1 MWDVRRLR
9 LLRELSVRGSL
20 AAVADA
26 LHQSPS
32 SASQQLTQLEREVGL
47 PLLVK
52 SGRGVQLTPHAE
64 ILVEHTEA
72 ILQRLELAESLRPD
86 RRFDEPSG
94 PSGWRSS
101 SRPRWALIPRT
112 LARLREHERLRVTVT
127 QREPETAL
135 LETFARDFDLVVAE
149 QYPGHAA
156 PWHHELDRD
165 ALVQD
170 AIRLAVPTEWDGIGS
185 LADAAAVPWV
195 AEPNRAASRHYAEQT
210 CLQAGFDPDVRYE
223 TADLQVHVA
232 LIASGNAVAL
242 MPGLMW
248 QGRPTRPS
256 ASSTCPAT
264 PGARCSPPPA
274 APPPT
279 ARRCWRCARP
289 CRRRRGTLPR
299 RLEKIQNQSYRTDPG
314 STPGAP
320 APGRGRPV
328 RRKRCIGSRPS
339 LPGASLN
346 RRGESPG
353 EQLEHVV
360 EHVIGYPA
368 AGGPVRPA
376 HPHEVADAGVG
387 VGDDLGVVAGVDLP
401 GQVGDA
407 HAAGVAPGQLLVV
420 LAEYPRR
427 DESDSRTIRSIQG
440 RLDTMSKN
448 ARKQARSLAR
458 WLSSARSTAI
468 AIARRRSRLIART
481 TAAKISALESKYA

>member
-32 SASQQLTQLEREVGL
+32 SVSQQLTQLEREVGL

-72 ILQRLELAESLRPD
+72 ILQRLELAESHLLTSVS
-86 RRFDEPSG
+86 EPVGTVRLAIFQSAAL
-94 PSGWRSS
+94 
-101 SRPRWALIPRT
+101 ALIPRT
-112 LARLREHERLRVTVT
+112 LARLREHEGLRVTVT

-170 AIRLAVPTEWDGIGS
+170 TIRLAVPIEWDGIGS

-195 AEPNRAASRHYAEQT
+195 AEPHGAASRHYAEQA
-210 CLQAGFDPDVRYE
+210 CRQAGFDPDVRYE

-248 QGRPTRPS
+248 QGRPHPS
-256 ASSTCPAT
+256 V
-264 PGARCSPPPA
+264 
-274 APPPT
+274 
-279 ARRCWRCARP
+279 
-289 CRRRRGTLPR
+289 
-299 RLEKIQNQSYRTDPG
+299 RLI
-314 STPGAP
+314 
-320 APGRGRPV
+320 
-328 RRKRCIGSRPS
+328 
-339 LPGASLN
+339 
-346 RRGESPG
+346 
-353 EQLEHVV
+353 
-360 EHVIGYPA
+360 
-368 AGGPVRPA
+368 
-376 HPHEVADAGVG
+376 
-387 VGDDLGVVAGVDLP
+387 DLP
-401 GQVGDA
+401 GDPRRTVFT
-407 HAAGVAPGQLLVV
+407 AARRSTTDRPSV
-420 LAEYPRR
+420 LAVRAALQEAARGLSR
-427 DESDSRTIRSIQG
+427 DD
-440 RLDTMSKN
+440 
-448 ARKQARSLAR
+448 
-458 WLSSARSTAI
+458 
-468 AIARRRSRLIART
+468 
-481 TAAKISALESKYA
+481 